1 MGVQAGVG
9 CGSLG
14 FILVIYV
21 LLVIASQAG
30 IFGY

>member
-1 MGVQAGVG
+1 MGVPAAGVG

-21 LLVIASQAG
+21 LLVIAAQTG
-30 IFGY
+30 VFY